1 MDVKRVVVAVAILVL
16 VGCRTPGPGS
26 VQTGADRPRRAV
38 ELFLAAVNAQ
48 DIQAMSVVWG
58 TENGPAR
65 DQLSRSELER
75 REIIM
80 QQCFAHDR
88 YRVLDEL
95 PGEAGT
101 RMLHVEITRGSTMRT
116 PQFVTVK
123 GPSDRWYVLDADIA
137 AMRDLCRPA

>member
-1 MDVKRVVVAVAILVL
+1 VKREVALLAVVAL
-16 VGCRTPGPGS
+16 VGCRAPAPGG

-48 DIQAMSVVWG
+48 DIQQMSVVWG
-58 TENGPAR
+58 TEKGPAR
-65 DQLSRSELER
+65 DQLSRTELER

-88 YRVLDEL
+88 YRVVDEL
-95 PGEAGT
+95 PGEAGS
-101 RMLHVEITRGSTMRT
+101 RMLRVEITRGQVTRT

-123 GPSDRWYVLDADIA
+123 GPSERWYVQDADIA
-137 AMRDLCRPA
+137 AVRDLCRPT

>member
-1 MDVKRVVVAVAILVL
+1 MRRVALLVL
-16 VGCRTPGPGS
+16 VAVGAAACRTPGPGA

-38 ELFLAAVNAQ
+38 ELFLAAVNQQ

-58 TENGPAR
+58 TEKGPAR
-65 DQLSRSELER
+65 DQLPRQELER

-95 PGEAGT
+95 PGEGGS
-101 RMLHVEITRGSTMRT
+101 RMLRVEITRGSVMRT

-123 GPSDRWYVLDADIA
+123 GPSDRWYVSDADIA
-137 AMRDLCRPA
+137 AMRDLCRPT

>member
-1 MDVKRVVVAVAILVL
+1 MKRAVALLAAVL
-16 VGCRTPGPGS
+16 FVSCRAPAPGG

-58 TENGPAR
+58 TAKGPAR
-65 DQLSRSELER
+65 DQLSRTELER

-88 YRVLDEL
+88 YRVIDEL
-95 PGEAGT
+95 QGERGT
-101 RMLHVEITRGSTMRT
+101 RVVRVEVTRGAVTKT
-116 PQFVTVK
+116 PQFVTIK
-123 GPSDRWYVLDADIA
+123 GPSERWYVEDADIA
-137 AMRDLCRPA
+137 AMRELCRST